1 MDIVLKLRELRRLSG
16 LSQEDVAEKAGVG
29 VKTLSSFESGAR
41 VQSMK
46 LLQLVQILQVYGVTP
61 AEFFGGKVEETI
73 FGELERLNA
82 KELSLVRELRSLC
95 EMSRVRLEE
104 TFLTMIGAAQVLTEP
119 SAYEVRAFKRGSDVA
134 PSRRQRAL
142 SA

>member
-61 AEFFGGKVEETI
+61 AEFFGGKVEEAI
-73 FGELERLNA
+73 FGELERLNTQ
-82 KELSLVRELRSLC
+82 ELSLVRELRLLGES
-95 EMSRVRLEE
+95 SRTRLEE
-104 TFLTMIGAAQVLTEP
+104 KFLTMIGAAQVLAEP
-119 SAYEVRAFKRGSDVA
+119 A
-134 PSRRQRAL
+134 PLHA
-142 SA
+142 AV

>member
-41 VQSMK
+41 VKSMK
-46 LLQLVQILQVYGVTP
+46 LLQLVQILEVYGLTP

-73 FGELERLNA
+73 FGELERLA
-82 KELSLVRELRSLC
+82 PQELALLRELRSLDHK
-95 EMSRVRLEE
+95 
-104 TFLTMIGAAQVLTEP
+104 A
-119 SAYEVRAFKRGSDVA
+119 RG
-134 PSRRQRAL
+134 R
-142 SA
+142 